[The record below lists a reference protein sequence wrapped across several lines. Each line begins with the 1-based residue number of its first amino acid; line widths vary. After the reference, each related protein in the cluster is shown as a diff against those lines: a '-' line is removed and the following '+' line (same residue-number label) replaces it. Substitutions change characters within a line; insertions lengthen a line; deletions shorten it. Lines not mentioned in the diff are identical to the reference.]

1 MVARKKIVEKGAPS
15 RSPDFEDDRTKIRA
29 AQIRQLYSQT
39 RTSTI
44 AAVLGAV
51 FLALVLWNQ
60 VEQWRLVIWVSVFL
74 AVQTP
79 RLALLWLFRR
89 SNPTGKAAIPWLGR
103 FLIGSAL
110 SAALW
115 GCSALF
121 LFPSSSIAHQCLLGA
136 VLLGVAAV
144 SAMAHA
150 PITECYLTS
159 IYLTGLPVLARLV
172 YEGGELP
179 LTLAF
184 LGLVLVVALT
194 GTSRSVNSMIRDSIK
209 LRFENE
215 DLIDHLRGTQRDLE
229 MRVQRRTAQLSAKN
243 EKLLEE
249 IAEQEWVRKALL
261 ESEEK
266 YRLIFEFSPLGVFH
280 FDRTGTIS
288 ACNDNFVEIIGSSRD
303 KLVGLHLIN
312 DLKDPKIIAAIKQ
325 ALSGEMGRYQDYY
338 QSVTADKITPV
349 KVEFGPIFGP
359 DGSVVGGIGIVE
371 DITERMKA
379 EDDLRKSEEQYRT
392 ILETIADG
400 YHETDIRGTLT
411 LVNDSLCRILGR
423 SREELVGLSYRE
435 IMDEQNAKRIFEAY
449 NEVYRTGQ
457 SNPGFSY
464 QIIRKDGKTRDVVVS
479 IALIRD
485 AEGSPCGFRG
495 MFRDITEQ
503 KVLEEQLRQAA
514 KMEAIGR
521 LAGGIAHNFNNLLTA
536 MIGYSSIL
544 MQQLPAR
551 SQYQEKLVQI
561 SRAAQR
567 AATLTQQLLAFG
579 RKQVLDMKS
588 LDLNM
593 VISDFETML
602 RRLIGEN
609 IEVKTF
615 LKPSLGTVEA
625 DPGQI
630 DQILM
635 NLAVNAR
642 DAMPEGGALTIET
655 DDIYLDGDYC
665 RSHPEVTPGNYLL
678 FAVTDTGRGM
688 DTETLGRIF
697 DPFFTTKEK
706 GVGTGL
712 GLATVYGI
720 VKQHRGHVSV
730 YSEVGRGTTFK
741 VYLPRI
747 EGALEPFT
755 AAQAFTPDRGTETV
769 LVVEDEEAVR
779 DISCEA
785 LAMLG
790 YLPLAAADSD
800 EAIAISEAHSG
811 RIHLLLTDV
820 VLPKK
825 DGRSLYELLAKT
837 RPDMK
842 ALFMSGYTENF
853 VVHHGVL
860 DKEVHFIQKPFTVDH
875 LARKIRE
882 VLDSA

>member
-1 MVARKKIVEKGAPS
+1 
-15 RSPDFEDDRTKIRA
+15 
-29 AQIRQLYSQT
+29 
-39 RTSTI
+39 
-44 AAVLGAV
+44 
-51 FLALVLWNQ
+51 
-60 VEQWRLVIWVSVFL
+60 
-74 AVQTP
+74 
-79 RLALLWLFRR
+79 
-89 SNPTGKAAIPWLGR
+89 
-103 FLIGSAL
+103 
-110 SAALW
+110 
-115 GCSALF
+115 
-121 LFPSSSIAHQCLLGA
+121 
-136 VLLGVAAV
+136 
-144 SAMAHA
+144 
-150 PITECYLTS
+150 
-159 IYLTGLPVLARLV
+159 
-172 YEGGELP
+172 
-179 LTLAF
+179 
-184 LGLVLVVALT
+184 
-194 GTSRSVNSMIRDSIK
+194 
-209 LRFENE
+209 
-215 DLIDHLRGTQRDLE
+215 
-229 MRVQRRTAQLSAKN
+229 
-243 EKLLEE
+243 
-249 IAEQEWVRKALL
+249 
-261 ESEEK
+261 
-266 YRLIFEFSPLGVFH
+266 
-280 FDRTGTIS
+280 
-288 ACNDNFVEIIGSSRD
+288 
-303 KLVGLHLIN
+303 
-312 DLKDPKIIAAIKQ
+312 
-325 ALSGEMGRYQDYY
+325 
-338 QSVTADKITPV
+338 
-349 KVEFGPIFGP
+349 
-359 DGSVVGGIGIVE
+359 
-371 DITERMKA
+371 
-379 EDDLRKSEEQYRT
+379 
-392 ILETIADG
+392 
-400 YHETDIRGTLT
+400 
-411 LVNDSLCRILGR
+411 
-423 SREELVGLSYRE
+423 
-435 IMDEQNAKRIFEAY
+435 
-449 NEVYRTGQ
+449 
-457 SNPGFSY
+457 
-464 QIIRKDGKTRDVVVS
+464 
-479 IALIRD
+479 
-485 AEGSPCGFRG
+485 
-495 MFRDITEQ
+495 
-503 KVLEEQLRQAA
+503 
-514 KMEAIGR
+514 
-521 LAGGIAHNFNNLLTA
+521 
-536 MIGYSSIL
+536 
-544 MQQLPAR
+544 
-551 SQYQEKLVQI
+551 
-561 SRAAQR
+561 
-567 AATLTQQLLAFG
+567 
-579 RKQVLDMKS
+579 MKS

-842 ALFMSGYTENF
+842 ALFMSRYTENF